1 MVRGAGRNDVPPGA
15 PARKPRA
22 SASPRDEAPRCYGP
36 RMLARRRPWVRS
48 APAAARGLVALGA
61 LVATALAPE
70 PARAASPE
78 DDARAGMREY
88 FAGEKAAAP
97 LLVGP
102 GVASLGAGGLL
113 LAARD
118 SELARGAAVPT
129 LALGA
134 VEAAVGLVLFLRTD
148 AQVARLDGALRAR
161 PAALYVDE
169 SRRIA
174 GVRRDLTALLFTEL
188 ALTGVGAGALAV
200 GGFTRSPVVQGVG
213 LGVAVQASVLFV
225 FDTFALARAERYAGA
240 LERLAHLRG
249 GASAGAWSLGYGATF

>member
-1 MVRGAGRNDVPPGA
+1 M
-15 PARKPRA
+15 PARRPLVRSTSLA
-22 SASPRDEAPRCYGP
+22 SARA
-36 RMLARRRPWVRS
+36 
-48 APAAARGLVALGA
+48 LVALGA
-61 LVATALAPE
+61 LVAAAVAPQR
-70 PARAASPE
+70 ARAASPE
-78 DDARAGMREY
+78 EDARAGMREY

-113 LAARD
+113 LAVGD

-161 PAALYVDE
+161 PAALYASE

-188 ALTGVGAGALAV
+188 ALTSVGAGALAV
-200 GGFTRSPVVQGVG
+200 GGFTRSAAVQGVG
-213 LGVAVQASVLFV
+213 LAVALQASVLFV